1 MSGSANLRFIERCF
15 IELSSRNGEGMGATA
30 VDELKKELGA
40 AASRLPD
47 LSRVPEAALKDLVQ
61 DVRAA
66 KAHQRALLEQS
77 AEHSLRLVP
86 ALLRPAVRKVLFG

>member
-1 MSGSANLRFIERCF
+1 MSKSGLDSLR
-15 IELSSRNGEGMGATA
+15 S
-30 VDELKKELGA
+30 ELGP

-47 LSRVPEAALKDLVQ
+47 LSGVPEPAMQAFVAA
-61 DVRAA
+61 VRSA
-66 KAHQRALLEQS
+66 KRQQRQLLEDS